1 MAAEA
6 CLWWW
11 GWGAGAAAGACTVA
25 AALLLDHAAGD
36 PPNRLH
42 PTAWA
47 GRLAGAAVPRL
58 IGAGGRRPRRQ
69 RAAGAVLVAGMAALV
84 AGLAWAA
91 EAALGSAAAAAWLSP
106 LPLPCAPGAEWQAA
120 ALAIAL
126 PAVAAAVLLK
136 TTISVRGMERHALAV
151 AGRLDAGDLAGARAS
166 LAMIVKRDTSRLD
179 GAHVASAAVESV
191 SENTVDG
198 VTGPLFYF
206 GLFGLA
212 GAFAHRTVSTLD
224 SMVGY
229 RTWLFRD
236 LGWFAAR
243 CDTVLNY
250 APARLTALCM
260 VAAAALVPRADW
272 RAAYRAAARDAS
284 APDSRNSGFPMAAMA
299 GALGARLE
307 KEGSYCLG
315 AGLSQARQAPPASA
329 SAAASAAPALAPLP
343 DAALIRSSVSIMRAA
358 CAVFACAVTVP
369 SAAAVSWAWW
379 LALG

>member
-1 MAAEA
+1 MDAEA

-11 GWGAGAAAGACTVA
+11 TTAGAVAAGPCTVA
-25 AALLLDHAAGD
+25 AALLLDRAAGD

-58 IGAGGRRPRRQ
+58 HGAGRRGPRAQ
-69 RAAGAVLVAGMAALV
+69 RAAGAALVAGMVALA

-91 EAALGSAAAAAWLSP
+91 SAALGAAAAAAWP
-106 LPLPCAPGAEWQAA
+106 WPACLPGGFLPGAAWPGA
-120 ALAIAL
+120 ALALAL
-126 PAVAAAVLLK
+126 PAAASAVLLK
-136 TTISVRGMERHALAV
+136 TTVSLRGMERHALAV
-151 AGRLDAGDLAGARAS
+151 ARRLDAGDLPGARAS

-206 GLFGLA
+206 GLFGLP
-212 GAFAHRTVSTLD
+212 GAFAHRTASTLD

-229 RTWLFRD
+229 RTWMFRD

-243 CDTVLNY
+243 CDTALNY

-272 RAAYRAAARDAS
+272 RAAYRVMARDAS
-284 APDSRNSGFPMAAMA
+284 APDSVNSGYPMAAMA

-315 AGLSQARQAPPASA
+315 ASLPSAPPP
-329 SAAASAAPALAPLP
+329 AAGAARPALVPLP
-343 DAALIRSSVSIMRAA
+343 DAALIRSSVSIMKAA

-369 SAAAVSWAWW
+369 SAAAASLAWW

>member
-11 GWGAGAAAGACTVA
+11 GGAAAAGAAGACTLA
-25 AALLLDHAAGD
+25 AALLLDRAAGE

-58 IGAGGRRPRRQ
+58 LAAGRGGPRRT
-69 RAAGAVLVAGMAALV
+69 RAAGAALVAGMVALA

-91 EAALGSAAAAAWLSP
+91 SAALGAAAGLAWP
-106 LPLPCAPGAEWQAA
+106 LPPCAPGDPAAAAGWPAA
-120 ALAIAL
+120 ALALAL
-126 PAVAAAVLLK
+126 PAAASAVLLK
-136 TTISVRGMERHALAV
+136 TTISLRGMERHALAV
-151 AGRLDAGDLAGARAS
+151 ARRLDAGDLAGARAS

-206 GLFGLA
+206 VLLGLP

-229 RTWLFRD
+229 RTWMFRD
-236 LGWFAAR
+236 LGWFAAL
-243 CDTVLNY
+243 CDTALNY

-272 RAAYRAAARDAS
+272 RAAYRVMARDAS
-284 APDSRNSGFPMAAMA
+284 APDSRNSGYPMAAMA
-299 GALGARLE
+299 GALGTRLE
-307 KEGSYCLG
+307 KAGSYCLG
-315 AGLSQARQAPPASA
+315 AGLHPGSAGAP
-329 SAAASAAPALAPLP
+329 APLP
-343 DAALIRSSVSIMRAA
+343 DAALIRSSVSMMKAA
-358 CAVFACAVTVP
+358 CAVFACAVAAP

>member
-11 GWGAGAAAGACTVA
+11 GAAGAAAAGPCTMA
-25 AALLLDHAAGD
+25 AALLLDRAAGD

-58 IGAGGRRPRRQ
+58 LAAGRRGGPGGK
-69 RAAGAVLVAGMAALV
+69 RAAGAALVAGMVALV

-91 EAALGSAAAAAWLSP
+91 SAALGA
-106 LPLPCAPGAEWQAA
+106 AA
-120 ALAIAL
+120 ALAWPWPPCPPGAPVPGAGWPAAVLALAL
-126 PAVAAAVLLK
+126 PAAASAVLLK
-136 TTISVRGMERHALAV
+136 TTLSLRGMEVHALAV
-151 AGRLDAGDLAGARAS
+151 ARRLDEGDLDGARAS

-179 GAHVASAAVESV
+179 GAHVASAAIESV
-191 SENTVDG
+191 SENAVDG

-206 GLFGLA
+206 GLFGLP

-229 RTWLFRD
+229 RTWMFRD

-243 CDTVLNY
+243 CDTALNY
-250 APARLTALCM
+250 APARLTALCV

-272 RAAYRAAARDAS
+272 RAAYRVMARDAS
-284 APDSRNSGFPMAAMA
+284 APDSLNSGYPMAAMA

-307 KEGSYCLG
+307 KVGSYCLG
-315 AGLSQARQAPPASA
+315 ASRPASPSA
-329 SAAASAAPALAPLP
+329 SSASPSPSAPAPLP
-343 DAALIRSSVSIMRAA
+343 DAALIRSSVSIMKAA
-358 CAVFACAVTVP
+358 CAVFACAVAAV
-369 SAAAVSWAWW
+369 SAAALSWAWW